1 MEIILN
7 LLPLTREQQDT
18 FLAVSEGH
26 VQRFAGPGDIST
38 LGRDILEDVTVIIG
52 NPSPAAVQQCPRL
65 KWLQT
70 QSAGTEQYEAPGV
83 LPEGAVLTNASGA
96 YGHAVA
102 EHMFAML
109 LALMKR
115 LPGYRDAKGSWEDLG
130 VVKTL
135 EGAMVLVLGTGD
147 LGSSF
152 AVMCKAMGARTV
164 GIRRHPEKTAAGIDA
179 MYGMDAL
186 DVLLPQ
192 ADTVCLML
200 PHSPETA
207 GLLDKTRLQKMKRD
221 AILLNGGRGSAIDLD
236 ALTEVL
242 AAGHLWGAG
251 LDVTDPE
258 PLPPE
263 HPLWRQPR
271 ALITPHTAG
280 GSHLP
285 EIAPKIR
292 AIALARLQ
300 RYLASGGE
308 SPV

>member
-7 LLPLTREQQDT
+7 LLPLTREQQDI
-18 FLAVSEGH
+18 FLNASEGH
-26 VQRFAGPGDIST
+26 LQRFAAP
-38 LGRDILEDVTVIIG
+38 RDASLLDRDVLKDVTVIIG
-52 NPSPAAVQQCPRL
+52 NPSVATVQQCPKL
-65 KWLQT
+65 KWLQA
-70 QSAGTEQYEAPGV
+70 QSAGTEQYEVSGV

-115 LPGYRDAKGSWEDLG
+115 LPAYRDAKGSWADLG
-130 VVKTL
+130 GVKTL
-135 EGAMVLVLGTGD
+135 ESAMVLALGTGD

-164 GIRRHPEKTAAGIDA
+164 GIRRHPEKPAAGIDT

-186 DVLLPQ
+186 DALLPQ

-200 PHSPETA
+200 PHNEETA
-207 GLLDKTRLQKMKRD
+207 GLLDKSRLQKMKQD
-221 AILLNGGRGSAIDLD
+221 AILLNGGRGSAINLD
-236 ALTEVL
+236 ALTEL
-242 AAGHLWGAG
+242 MAAGHLWGAG

-263 HPLWRQPR
+263 HPLWRQPNV
-271 ALITPHTAG
+271 LITPHTAG

-292 AIALARLQ
+292 AIALERLQ

>member
-7 LLPLTREQQDT
+7 LLPLTRAQQIAFMDASKGHLHR
-18 FLAVSEGH
+18 FLD
-26 VQRFAGPGDIST
+26 PGYTRLLNKDM
-38 LGRDILEDVTVIIG
+38 LEDVTVIIG
-52 NPSPAAVQQCPRL
+52 NPSPAIIKQCPRL

-70 QSAGTEQYEAPGV
+70 QSAGTEQYEVPGV
-83 LPEGAVLTNASGA
+83 LPEGAILTNASGA

-115 LPGYRDAKGSWEDLG
+115 LPAYRDAKGAWEDLG
-130 VVKTL
+130 PVKTL
-135 EGAMVLVLGTGD
+135 ENAQVLVLGTGD
-147 LGSSF
+147 LGSNF
-152 AVMCKAMGARTV
+152 AVMCKAMGARTA
-164 GIRRHPEKTAAGIDA
+164 GIRRHPDQPAPGIDA

-186 DVLLPQ
+186 DDLLPQ
-192 ADTVCLML
+192 ADVVCLML
-200 PHSPETA
+200 PHNKDTA
-207 GLLDKTRLQKMKRD
+207 GLLNKERLQKMKSD

-236 ALTEVL
+236 ALTEL
-242 AAGHLWGAG
+242 MAAGHLWGAG

-258 PLPPE
+258 PLPPD
-263 HPLWRQPR
+263 HPLWKQARV
-271 ALITPHTAG
+271 LLTPHTAG
-280 GSHLP
+280 GNHLP

-292 AIALARLQ
+292 AIALERLQ